1 MVKLASRFGHLLTKH
16 MKPCQHFGPRL
27 VGIYFNVVPDA
38 VSRPKSIN
46 APGSEQLSFDD
57 ILQQFLCI
65 LEQRTGLLSHFRIIE
80 NLRETPSQFPGMK
93 ERRPIDVMD

>member
-1 MVKLASRFGHLLTKH
+1 MVKLASRFGHLLAKH
-16 MKPCQHFGPRL
+16 MKRCQHFGSRL

-46 APGSEQLSFDD
+46 ATGGEQFSFDD
-57 ILQQFLCI
+57 ILEQFLRI
-65 LEQRTGLLSHFRIIE
+65 LKQRTGLLSNLRVIE
-80 NLRETPSQFPGMK
+80 NLRKTPSQFPGMK